1 MSGARSPV
9 HRACSFPP
17 REGGKLAA
25 PCVRGCARP
34 GPCHG
39 VWLLFAGL
47 AFIRVPAGPR
57 GEPSRF
63 PALIRCPAFTWPPS
77 VLGAPEIGRAQGPS
91 SLPAWGPALGAA
103 AGRLGDLCLQGP
115 DRPPEGGRAPPQ
127 SGASTGLPTSFPLS
141 SSHRPAA
148 SDPHQLTPSTVLP
161 TLPVPHTGLCQ
172 PLLPAR
178 PT

>member
-103 AGRLGDLCLQGP
+103 ARRLGDLCLQGP
-115 DRPPEGGRAPPQ
+115 DRPPEGGR
-127 SGASTGLPTSFPLS
+127 G
-141 SSHRPAA
+141 
-148 SDPHQLTPSTVLP
+148 D
-161 TLPVPHTGLCQ
+161 HTGHQRAAEARLSQCGGWGGLGAGSACGCEHVCVCLCVSVCVHTCAC
-172 PLLPAR
+172 LSVS
-178 PT
+178 T